1 VKLFD
6 RTAQADIRREPM
18 AASSLAAALPRR
30 SPWPLALAL
39 VLLLAA
45 ALLGASVG
53 PADIPLDAVVRIIV
67 SRVSGADLA
76 SGLPRQWQDIVWE
89 IRLPRVILA
98 GLVGASL
105 ALAGATYQAIFRNP
119 LADPYLI
126 GVAAGAGLGAA
137 IAVVAGWDFSF
148 HQMSPL
154 TVMTFAG
161 ALAAAGVSYLLARVG
176 RTVPVTTLLLAGVAI
191 GSLASSVT
199 SYLIISSGDKGLQ
212 IYSWI
217 LGGFNDSSWQKLW
230 LLVPYLLPAAVL
242 VLAHGRILN
251 VMQLDEEQAQQ
262 LGVNVER
269 VKLLLIGVATLATAA
284 AVSVAGVIGFVGLIV
299 PHAVRLAW
307 GPDHR
312 QLLPLSMVLGAVF
325 LILAD
330 VPARTIDAPSEIPV
344 GIVTALCGTPFFLF
358 LLRLRQ
364 RAVF

>member
-1 VKLFD
+1 MKFFG
-6 RTAQADIRREPM
+6 RTAQEAMTAP
-18 AASSLAAALPRR
+18 SLAVALPRR
-30 SPWPLALAL
+30 SAWPLGLAI
-39 VLLLAA
+39 VVLLAA
-45 ALLGASVG
+45 VLLGAAVG
-53 PADIPLDAVVRIIV
+53 PAGIPLDAVLRIIV
-67 SRVSGADLA
+67 ARVSGADLA

-105 ALAGATYQAIFRNP
+105 ALAGATYQAVFRNP

-126 GVAAGAGLGAA
+126 GVAAGAGFGAA

-148 HQMSPL
+148 YQMSPL
-154 TVMTFAG
+154 TIMTFAG
-161 ALAAAGVSYLLARVG
+161 ALTAAGVSYLLARVG

-191 GSLASSVT
+191 GSLASSAT
-199 SYLIISSGDKGLQ
+199 SYLIISSGDKGLA

-217 LGGFNDSSWQKLW
+217 LGGFNDSSWQRLW

-242 VLAHGRILN
+242 LLAHGRILN

-269 VKLLLIGVATLATAA
+269 VKLLLIGLATLVTAA

-299 PHAVRLAW
+299 PHFVRLLW

-312 QLLPLSMVLGAVF
+312 QLLPLSMVVGAAF

-344 GIVTALCGTPFFLF
+344 GIVTAFCGTPFFLY

>member
-1 VKLFD
+1 MRLFD
-6 RTAQADIRREPM
+6 RTAQVDARREPTT
-18 AASSLAAALPRR
+18 APSLAAALPRR
-30 SPWPLALAL
+30 SAWPLALTL

-45 ALLGASVG
+45 VLLGAAVG
-53 PADIPLDAVVRIIV
+53 PAGIPLDAVVRIIV
-67 SRVSGADLA
+67 SRISGADLA

-137 IAVVAGWDFSF
+137 VAVVAGWDFSF
-148 HQMSPL
+148 YQMSPL
-154 TVMTFAG
+154 TIMSFAG
-161 ALAAAGVSYLLARVG
+161 ALAAAGVSYLIARVG

-191 GSLASSVT
+191 GSLASSAT
-199 SYLIISSGDKGLQ
+199 SYLIISSGDKGLE

-217 LGGFNDSSWQKLW
+217 LGGFNDSSWGRMW
-230 LLVPYLLPAAVL
+230 LLVPYLVPAAVL

-299 PHAVRLAW
+299 PHVVRLAW

-344 GIVTALCGTPFFLF
+344 GIVTALCGTPFFLL

>member
-1 VKLFD
+1 VKLLD
-6 RTAQADIRREPM
+6 RAPQDAIAGPP
-18 AASSLAAALPRR
+18 LAVALPRR

-39 VLLLAA
+39 ILLLGA
-45 ALLGASVG
+45 ALLGVAVG
-53 PADIPLDAVVRIIV
+53 PAGIPLDAVVRIIV
-67 SRVSGADLA
+67 SRISGADLA

-105 ALAGATYQAIFRNP
+105 GLAGATYQAIFRNP

-148 HQMSPL
+148 YQMSPL
-154 TVMTFAG
+154 TLMTFVG
-161 ALAAAGVSYLLARVG
+161 ALAAAGVSYLIARVG

-191 GSLASSVT
+191 GSLASSAT
-199 SYLIISSGDKGLQ
+199 SYLIISSGEKGLE

-217 LGGFNDSSWQKLW
+217 LGGFNDSSWGKLW

-299 PHAVRLAW
+299 PHLVRLAW

-312 QLLPLSMVLGAVF
+312 QLLPLSMVLGAVL

-330 VPARTIDAPSEIPV
+330 VPARTIDAPGEIPV
-344 GIVTALCGTPFFLF
+344 GIITALCGTPFFLF

>member
-6 RTAQADIRREPM
+6 RAAQDAM
-18 AASSLAAALPRR
+18 ATPPLAVALPHR
-30 SPWPLALAL
+30 SVWPLALAVVVL
-39 VLLLAA
+39 VAA
-45 ALLGASVG
+45 VLVGAAVG
-53 PADIPLDAVVRIIV
+53 PAGVPLDAVVRIIL
-67 SRVSGADLA
+67 SRLTGADLA
-76 SGLPRQWQDIVWE
+76 GGLPRQWQDIVWE

-126 GVAAGAGLGAA
+126 GVAAGAGFGAA
-137 IAVVAGWDFSF
+137 IAVVAGWDFTF
-148 HQMSPL
+148 YQMSPL
-154 TVMTFAG
+154 TIMTFAG
-161 ALAAAGVSYLLARVG
+161 ALAAAGISYLLARVG

-191 GSLASSVT
+191 GSLASSAT
-199 SYLIISSGDKGLQ
+199 SYLIISSGNKGLE

-217 LGGFNDSSWQKLW
+217 LGGFNDSSWQRLW
-230 LLVPYLLPAAVL
+230 LLAPYLLPAAVL

-251 VMQLDEEQAQQ
+251 VMQLDEEQARQ

-299 PHAVRLAW
+299 PHFVRLLW

-312 QLLPLSMVLGAVF
+312 QLLPLSMVLGAAF

-330 VPARTIDAPSEIPV
+330 VPARTINAPSEIPV
-344 GIVTALCGTPFFLF
+344 GIITALCGTPLFLL

-364 RAVF
+364 RSVF